1 MEMSFGSRLKHAW
14 NAFTGNS
21 QLNYSSLGASYSYR
35 ADRPRLSRGNER
47 SIITSVYN
55 RIALDVAALN
65 IQHVRLDKNGRFL
78 SVITDGLNNCLTVE
92 ANIDQ
97 TARAFI
103 QDVVISMFDEGSVAV
118 VPVDTTTN
126 PNVSGSYDILT
137 MRAGKILDWYPK
149 HVRVR
154 LYNEETGLK
163 EDVVVPKDTAAII
176 ENPLYAVI
184 NEPNSTMQR
193 LIRKLNLLDV
203 IDEQSGSGKLDLI
216 IQLPY
221 IIKTEARRQQA
232 ENRRKDIENQLSG
245 SKYGIAYTD
254 GTEHITQLNRPVNN
268 NLMSQI
274 EFLTSMLYSQLGI
287 TQSIL
292 DGTADEKTMLNYN
305 NRTIEPIISAIVD
318 EFKRK
323 FLTRTARSQLQSISF
338 FRDPFKLVPVNDIA
352 EIADKFTRN
361 EIMTS
366 NEIRQVI
373 GMKPSDDPRA
383 DELRNKNLSA
393 PSEDN
398 PSETLDE
405 EEEYSEDEMTQEE
418 YDAAVS
424 DLDDLDAQLD
434 ELEAEL
440 EEDDNEIKHYAS
452 PYYDPVK
459 AHEYYLKNR
468 ELKGRRSTAKLN
480 DEGKNAAR
488 YVKEQLSTERKQKVE
503 THKEQTNSTIDSLR
517 EHKNAQVEA
526 HKNAMQA
533 NIDNLRQKLKGM
545 SKEEKARNKERIYGQ
560 IDSLRANNKAQRQR
574 LAESFKAASGS
585 LRTEHKEER
594 SRLKDEY
601 DEKYLQELDKIRS
614 ESKFQKVSK
623 RKSKR

>member
-1 MEMSFGSRLKHAW
+1 MGMSFGSRLKHAW
-14 NAFTGNS
+14 NAFTGTDYTTY
-21 QLNYSSLGASYSYR
+21 QDVGPGYSSR
-35 ADRPRLSRGNER
+35 PDRIRLTKGNER

-65 IQHVRLDKNGRFL
+65 VQHIRLDENGRFL
-78 SVITDGLNNCLTVE
+78 SVIQDGLNTCLTVE

-103 QDVVISMFDEGSVAV
+103 QDIVVSMLDEGCVAI
-118 VPVDTTTN
+118 VPVDTTYDPSVT
-126 PNVSGSYDILT
+126 GSYDIQT
-137 MRAGKILDWYPK
+137 MRVGKILDWYPQ

-154 LYNEETGLK
+154 LYNERTGAK
-163 EDVVVPKDTAAII
+163 ENILVPKSTGAIV
-176 ENPLYAVI
+176 ENPLYAVV

-221 IIKTEARRQQA
+221 VIKTEARRQQA
-232 ENRRKDIENQLSG
+232 ENRRKDIEAQLSG
-245 SKYGIAYTD
+245 TKYGIAYAD
-254 GTEHITQLNRPVNN
+254 GTERITQLNRSVNN

-274 EFLTSMLYSQLGI
+274 EYLTSMLYSQLGI

-318 EFKRK
+318 EMKRK
-323 FLTRTARSQLQSISF
+323 FLTKTARSQSQSISF

-393 PSEDN
+393 PSESEPETN
-398 PSETLDE
+398 PPV
-405 EEEYSEDEMTQEE
+405 EDE
-418 YDAAVS
+418 
-424 DLDDLDAQLD
+424 
-434 ELEAEL
+434 
-440 EEDDNEIKHYAS
+440 N
-452 PYYDPVK
+452 
-459 AHEYYLKNR
+459 
-468 ELKGRRSTAKLN
+468 
-480 DEGKNAAR
+480 
-488 YVKEQLSTERKQKVE
+488 VE
-503 THKEQTNSTIDSLR
+503 TE
-517 EHKNAQVEA
+517 
-526 HKNAMQA
+526 
-533 NIDNLRQKLKGM
+533 
-545 SKEEKARNKERIYGQ
+545 
-560 IDSLRANNKAQRQR
+560 
-574 LAESFKAASGS
+574 
-585 LRTEHKEER
+585 
-594 SRLKDEY
+594 
-601 DEKYLQELDKIRS
+601 
-614 ESKFQKVSK
+614 
-623 RKSKR
+623 

>member
-14 NAFTGNS
+14 NAFTGNI
-21 QLNYSSLGASYSYR
+21 QMNYRDLGMSYSYR
-35 ADRPRLSRGNER
+35 ADRPRMSRGNER
-47 SIITSVYN
+47 SIVTSVYN

-65 IQHVRLDKNGRFL
+65 VQHVRLDKNGRFI
-78 SVITDGLNNCLTVE
+78 SVIDDGLNNCLTLE
-92 ANIDQ
+92 ANVDQ
-97 TARAFI
+97 TARSFI
-103 QDVVISMFDEGSVAV
+103 QDVVISMFDEGSVAI
-118 VPVDTTTN
+118 VPVDATTD
-126 PNVSGSYDILT
+126 PNVSGSYDIQSL
-137 MRAGKILDWYPK
+137 RVGQILDWYPQYIRA
-149 HVRVR
+149 RV
-154 LYNEETGLK
+154 YNEQTGRK
-163 EDVVVPKDTAAII
+163 EDIVVPKSAVAIV

-221 IIKTEARRQQA
+221 VIKTEARRQQA

-254 GTEHITQLNRPVNN
+254 GTEHITQLNRSVNN

-274 EFLTSMLYSQLGI
+274 EYLTSMLYSQLGI

-318 EFKRK
+318 EMKRK
-323 FLTRTARSQLQSISF
+323 FLTKTARSQRQSISF

-366 NEIRQVI
+366 NEIRQII
-373 GMKPSDDPRA
+373 GMKPSNDPKA
-383 DELRNKNLSA
+383 DELRNKNLNSL
-393 PSEDN
+393 SEEN
-398 PSETLDE
+398 QSLILDE
-405 EEEYSEDEMTQEE
+405 EDAYSEEQMTQED
-418 YDAAVS
+418 YDAAIN

-440 EEDDNEIKHYAS
+440 NEDEDELQHYAS
-452 PYYDPVK
+452 PCYDPVK
-459 AHEYYLKNR
+459 AHEYYLKTR

-480 DEGKNAAR
+480 EEGKIAAR
-488 YVKEQLSTERKQKVE
+488 YVREQLSNERKQKVE
-503 THKEQTNSTIDSLR
+503 SHREQTMSKIDSLR
-517 EHKNAQVEA
+517 ERKNAKIES
-526 HKNAMQA
+526 HKNAMRA
-533 NIDNLRQKLKGM
+533 KIDNLRQMLKGM
-545 SKEEKARNKERIYGQ
+545 GKAEKARNKERIY
-560 IDSLRANNKAQRQR
+560 SLI
-574 LAESFKAASGS
+574 GS
-585 LRTEHKEER
+585 LREENKEMRRQLSEDFKSDSSSLRTDHKNER
-594 SRLKDEY
+594 SRLKEKY
-601 DEKYLQELDKIRS
+601 DEKYIQELDKIRS
-614 ESKFQKVSK
+614 ESKFQKTSK
-623 RKSKR
+623 RKSKK